1 MGSDAASCSGAS
13 SAGASKSTS
22 YCTHNRTIRRPR
34 ARVSGL
40 EPGKAGMPRCRVVAV
55 HRKLRCASE
64 QGHTKLVKHVFQLT
78 HLVDVE
84 TAPGGCLALALAATA
99 AGCGLHP
106 RRENRWQDRWAG
118 IGSRGDERGESGW
131 GESQRQEVA
140 NRTPAP
146 APGLWRQSHWIAAMG
161 QYAYQKRAGG
171 RPVKRAMTPG
181 PAPHQDPATDLAKS
195 TADRLQRPGG
205 TGITCECVR
214 DVCTTATRSTVRA
227 RYQVE
232 GKGKRKGP
240 RSPRFS

>member
-1 MGSDAASCSGAS
+1 MCQRTRSHKAGQTRVPTNAPCRRRDGAWRVPCPCTCGDRRWMRPAS
-13 SAGASKSTS
+13 STRKSVAGPVGRHRFAGG
-22 YCTHNRTIRRPR
+22 R
-34 ARVSGL
+34 A
-40 EPGKAGMPRCRVVAV
+40 
-55 HRKLRCASE
+55 
-64 QGHTKLVKHVFQLT
+64 
-78 HLVDVE
+78 
-84 TAPGGCLALALAATA
+84 
-99 AGCGLHP
+99 
-106 RRENRWQDRWAG
+106 
-118 IGSRGDERGESGW
+118 GESGW